1 MNSGYRQSAIGN
13 CESCDST
20 GFRRVNI
27 GSYQAVVRCDHGRS
41 KLEAIG
47 SSIHRVIGSL
57 ADAALLPHDRQ
68 IESLI
73 AERVGQKQAI
83 RIRDLCHQ
91 VWPEEMADPKQFD
104 RLARAVKESVER
116 LRTFQHLAIAATKVP
131 PYGYFLPETA
141 EECDAAY
148 NRYVREGIRLFLL
161 ARLFKPRADLVQALR
176 GQLELIGPSRS
187 DRDEPIPRGA

>member
-1 MNSGYRQSAIGN
+1 
-13 CESCDST
+13 
-20 GFRRVNI
+20 
-27 GSYQAVVRCDHGRS
+27 VVRCDHGRS
-41 KLEAIG
+41 KLEPIGPALDRLIG
-47 SSIHRVIGSL
+47 SWE
-57 ADAALLPHDRQ
+57 DAALLPHDKQ
-68 IESLI
+68 IAALI
-73 AERVGQKQAI
+73 QTQVGQRNAR
-83 RIRDLCHQ
+83 RIRDICWEI
-91 VWPEEMADPKQFD
+91 WPEEMADPKQFD